1 MGLEGKRNEFIRL
14 SNFKGSEEASAV
26 NLHSQPKGTT
36 SSLAFRSTFLLSI
49 LASCSSL
56 LPEDRR
62 LKAKT
67 KEKEF

>member
-14 SNFKGSEEASAV
+14 SNCKAEEASAV
-26 NLHSQPKGTT
+26 NLHPQPKGTT
-36 SSLAFRSTFLLSI
+36 SSSAFGSTFLRSI